1 MKTEWGG
8 RHCTRAPSWKGNV
21 ADVHWATPSRTVV
34 YSVGCSAAGGSEV
47 WQPHL
52 HHLPTLCCL
61 TAELLTGIW
70 GDKRGPEF
78 SVTERE
84 KDQKMLPF
92 CPQNATSY
100 EQSHSKQTRP
110 WPGLVMGPQG
120 VTGTLRAGLS
130 ITIASSEAGGLR
142 FGGALVAM
150 VTGCGITES
159 SYVGL
164 NLISTAQ

>member
-120 VTGTLRAGLS
+120 VTGWAVHHHCIIRSWRSEIWG
-130 ITIASSEAGGLR
+130 SSCRHGNRVWHHRVLIRG
-142 FGGALVAM
+142 F
-150 VTGCGITES
+150 ES
-159 SYVGL
+159 DFYCSV
-164 NLISTAQ
+164 SM

>member
-130 ITIASSEAGGLR
+130 ITIAS
-142 FGGALVAM
+142 
-150 VTGCGITES
+150 
-159 SYVGL
+159 
-164 NLISTAQ
+164 